1 MKFLFDENISY
12 RILKKISTLAPQSLH
27 VSRIGL
33 TQPASDLDIWNFAK
47 KKGFILVSFDE
58 DFQDLS
64 HLNGFP
70 PKVVLLRV
78 GNSSTQNI
86 AEILFSKWADV
97 EQFYQSE
104 TFGLLEIF

>member
-1 MKFLFDENISY
+1 MKTFLTE
-12 RILKKISTLAPQSLH
+12 
-27 VSRIGL
+27 
-33 TQPASDLDIWNFAK
+33 
-47 KKGFILVSFDE
+47 
-58 DFQDLS
+58 
-64 HLNGFP
+64 
-70 PKVVLLRV
+70 VLLRV

>member
-1 MKFLFDENISY
+1 MKFLFDENISF
-12 RILKKISTLAPQSLH
+12 RVVKKVSTLAPESLH
-27 VSRIGL
+27 VSRSGL
-33 TQPASDLDIWNFAK
+33 VQPASDIDIWNFAK

-70 PKVVLLRV
+70 PKVILLRV
-78 GNSSTQNI
+78 GNSSTQHI
-86 AEILFSKWADV
+86 VEILIGKWIDI
-97 EQFYQSE
+97 EQFYHSE